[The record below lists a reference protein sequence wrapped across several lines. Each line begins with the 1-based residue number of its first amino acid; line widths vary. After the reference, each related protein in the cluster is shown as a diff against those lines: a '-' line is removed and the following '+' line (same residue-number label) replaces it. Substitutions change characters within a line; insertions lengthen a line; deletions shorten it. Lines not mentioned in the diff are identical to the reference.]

1 MAQAAPAGP
10 ADGTGS
16 FDAVILALPT
26 PVGLRGK
33 LLSPNA
39 YRRALAD
46 GCEMSAYNVATDA
59 DMWVD
64 EGFPWLGSGTGDLV
78 AKPDQDAAFTAVWRP
93 GAALVLADACNA
105 DGSPVP
111 HAPRQVLRTQVAR
124 LAEVGLTAV
133 LGVESEAHAYTA
145 GHRRLHADG
154 YRDLDRYL
162 AADYNTD
169 YVLEYPSGLSTLL
182 HRLYDDLT
190 ACGLPVEAVKTEASP
205 GQVEITFEPA
215 KPMVACDRH
224 AVFKTASR
232 QSAEAEGMA
241 LSFMAQP
248 HAQLSGSGC
257 HLHLSLWDR
266 DGRNVFAAADG
277 GSGDSSGGETGH
289 GATTAELSPR
299 IQHALGGALEV
310 LAQASL
316 LYAPTVNSYK
326 RLGRTVFTPTR
337 MGWGHDDRT
346 KALRLVG
353 RGDSRRIE
361 FRLPGADCQPHL
373 AAAALIAG
381 LAHGIRE
388 QVALPDSGHAGAGV
402 PRALHEAIAVFEQD
416 PLLPD
421 VLGKEVVEHY
431 AHAGR
436 LEQEAF
442 QRAVSDWE
450 LERGLSRA

>member
-1 MAQAAPAGP
+1 MAQATPPAGR

-16 FDAVILALPT
+16 FDAVMLALPT

-46 GCEMSAYNVATDA
+46 GCDMSAYNVATDA

-78 AKPDQDAAFTAVWRP
+78 AKPDQSAAFTAVWRP
-93 GAALVLADACNA
+93 GAALVLADAYDA
-105 DGSPVP
+105 DDNPVT
-111 HAPRQVLRTQVAR
+111 HAPRQVLRTQLAR
-124 LAEVGLTAV
+124 LAEVGLTAI

-154 YRDLDRYL
+154 YRELDRYL

-169 YVLEYPSGLSTLL
+169 YVLEYPSGLTTLL
-182 HRLYDDLT
+182 DRLYGDLT

-215 KPMVACDRH
+215 EPMVACDRH
-224 AVFKTASR
+224 AVFKTAAR

-257 HLHLSLWDR
+257 HLHLSLWDQ
-266 DGRNVFAAADG
+266 DGRNIFAATDN
-277 GSGDSSGGETGH
+277 ETG
-289 GATTAELSPR
+289 GAGAGAGSVAELSPQ
-299 IQHALGGALEV
+299 IKHALGGALEL

-316 LYAPTVNSYK
+316 LYAPTLNSYK

-381 LAHGIRE
+381 LVHGIRE
-388 QVALPDSGHAGAGV
+388 QAPLPDSSHVGAAV
-402 PRALHEAIAVFEQD
+402 PRTLPEAIAVFEQD
-416 PLLPD
+416 PVLPD
-421 VLGKEVVEHY
+421 ALGKEVVEHY

-436 LEQEAF
+436 LELEAF
-442 QRAVSDWE
+442 QRAISDWE

>member
-1 MAQAAPAGP
+1 MAQATPLPEGR

-59 DMWVD
+59 DMQPD

-78 AKPDQDAAFTAVWRP
+78 AKPDQSAAFTAVWHP
-93 GAALVLADACNA
+93 GAALVLADACNT

-111 HAPRQVLRTQVAR
+111 HAPRQVLRTQLAR
-124 LAEVGLTAV
+124 LAEAGLTAV

-162 AADYNTD
+162 AADFNTD
-169 YVLEYPSGLSTLL
+169 YVLEYPSGLTTLL
-182 HRLYDDLT
+182 HRLYGDLT

-215 KPMVACDRH
+215 EPMVACDRH
-224 AVFKTASR
+224 AVFKTAAR

-257 HLHLSLWDR
+257 HLHLSLWDE

-277 GSGDSSGGETGH
+277 ADGEAGGGGTRTEM
-289 GATTAELSPR
+289 SPR
-299 IQHALGGALEV
+299 IQHALGGALEL

-316 LYAPTVNSYK
+316 LYMPTVNSYK

-353 RGDSRRIE
+353 RGDNRRIE

-373 AAAALIAG
+373 AAAALVAG
-381 LAHGIRE
+381 LVHGIRE
-388 QVALPDSGHAGAGV
+388 QVPLPDTGYAGAEI

-416 PLLPD
+416 PVLPD
-421 VLGKEVVEHY
+421 ALGKEVVEHY

-436 LEQEAF
+436 LELETF